1 MSMIK
6 FNPKTGQLEE
16 PDKTPELPKGD
27 KIYVVTKIISSIKS
41 RTFDKNAQRE
51 IFRSQSISSDKIG
64 LIGMLPVFSSI
75 DAALAYCGDPDLIL
89 TLTAK

>member
-1 MSMIK
+1 MSTIK
-6 FNPKTGQLEE
+6 LNTKTGQIED
-16 PDKTPELPKGD
+16 PVKTPEFSQGD

-64 LIGMLPVFSSI
+64 LIGMLPVFSSM
-75 DAALAYCGDPDLIL
+75 DAALAYCGDHDLIL